1 MRRFAMP
8 PRLGKL
14 LCALAVFQLLGGPLA
29 ALQTFAW
36 VRMAFTYSQNDGV
49 GEGIAKTFD
58 GQHMC
63 SLCKEIAKKRDGQQ
77 KDFGDFSLIKIYLQ
91 CPATPARLF
100 PPGFYWLRR
109 PAMAAGN
116 SSALEPL
123 LQPPKSA

>member
-1 MRRFAMP
+1 MV

-36 VRMAFTYSQNDGV
+36 VRMAFTYSQSDGV

-58 GQHMC
+58 GQHTC

-77 KDFGDFSLIKIYLQ
+77 KDFGDLSLIKIYLQ
-91 CPATPARLF
+91 CAATPDRLL
-100 PPGFYWLRR
+100 PPTFYWLRR
-109 PAMAAGN
+109 LGSASGN
-116 SSALEPL
+116 ARALEPL
-123 LQPPKSA
+123 LQPPKFA